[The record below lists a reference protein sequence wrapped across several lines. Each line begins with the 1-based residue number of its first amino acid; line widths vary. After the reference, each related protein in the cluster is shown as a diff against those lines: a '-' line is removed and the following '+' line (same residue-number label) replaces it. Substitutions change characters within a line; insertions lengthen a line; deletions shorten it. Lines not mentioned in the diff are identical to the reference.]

1 MSDDPRIQPLLEW
14 NRLARENTENA
25 MVSSMFEAAGCA
37 IEPIEKFSTW
47 LLVGAAVIASFLI
60 TNSDKIVLLLGNHGF
75 LVCGGW
81 LCISCFFGLLAKLSA
96 LRSLIAS
103 KTNAAILETFTKHLA
118 KYKEEERKIQEGA
131 EFWGINLQ
139 TGVRLERIFSEF
151 LKPLP
156 WWAKLLVNW
165 KLRKQMDNPQVGYLA
180 LINNLNWLGYFTTV
194 QSAAFLAFLVAGFGY
209 AAAT

>member
-1 MSDDPRIQPLLEW
+1 MSDDPRTQPLQEW

-60 TNSDKIVLLLGNHGF
+60 TNSDKIVLLLGNRGF
-75 LVCGGW
+75 LVCGGL
-81 LCISCFFGLLAKLSA
+81 LCISCFFGLLAKLAA
-96 LRSLIAS
+96 LRSQIAS
-103 KTNAAILETFTKHLA
+103 KTNAAILETFAEHLA
-118 KYKEEERKIQEGA
+118 KYKEEEHKIQEGA
-131 EFWGINLQ
+131 KFWGINLQ
-139 TGVRLERIFSEF
+139 TGVRLERILTEF

-165 KLRKQMDNPQVGYLA
+165 KLKNQKDNPQIGYLV
-180 LINNLNWLGYFTTV
+180 LINNLNLLGYFTV
-194 QSAAFLAFLVAGFGY
+194 GQSIAFLAFLIVGFRY
-209 AAAT
+209 AAAI

>member
-14 NRLARENTENA
+14 NRLARENAENA

-37 IEPIEKFSTW
+37 IEPVEKFSTW
-47 LLVGAAVIASFLI
+47 LLVGAAVIASFFI
-60 TNSDKIVLLLGNHGF
+60 TNSDKIVLLLGNRGF
-75 LVCGGW
+75 LVCGGL

-96 LRSLIAS
+96 LRSQIAR
-103 KTNAAILETFTKHLA
+103 KTNAAILETFAKHLA
-118 KYKEEERKIQEGA
+118 KYKKEENKIQEGA

-139 TGVRLERIFSEF
+139 TGVRLERILTEF

-165 KLRKQMDNPQVGYLA
+165 KLKNQKDNPQVGYLA
-180 LINNLNWLGYFTTV
+180 LIDNLNLLGYFTVV
-194 QSAAFLAFLVAGFGY
+194 QSMAFLAFLIAGFGY
-209 AAAT
+209 AAAI

>member
-1 MSDDPRIQPLLEW
+1 
-14 NRLARENTENA
+14 
-25 MVSSMFEAAGCA
+25 MVSSMFETAGCA

-75 LVCGGW
+75 LVCGSL
-81 LCISCFFGLLAKLSA
+81 LCISCFFGLLAKLAA
-96 LRSLIAS
+96 LRSQIAR
-103 KTNAAILETFTKHLA
+103 KINAAILETFTKHLA

-139 TGVRLERIFSEF
+139 TGVRIERILAEF

-165 KLRKQMDNPQVGYLA
+165 KLKNQRDNPQVGYLA
-180 LINNLNWLGYFTTV
+180 LINNLNLLGYFTV
-194 QSAAFLAFLVAGFGY
+194 GQSLAFLAFLIAGFGY
-209 AAAT
+209 AAAM